1 MEWLNASRKDP
12 PGTLAG
18 ILNLAASDSVIAGF
32 MLAQAPATA
41 AQFEQW
47 LQASWQ
53 NAQADSVKFP
63 SSEAISQAPLAF
75 YPLFQQ
81 QAAALGAGA
90 IPPPLGF
97 PAQRLPPAYIYPV
110 PVFGEALLSGP
121 ANVQVGPNAT
131 GGTAEFGPYGA
142 NYTEVSQANLY
153 DSSITPREWMLTNLT
168 ASYPAGTWSPSPNF
182 LLQGD
187 SLPNLSLGHTRMV
200 GIDISPGQNGN
211 QILTL
216 VKGSSEFFTQ
226 SDLPFGAPNTVFIT
240 GVAYQDNNSNGLYDP
255 GEGLSGVSV
264 IPDHGGWYAVTS
276 SSGGYAIPV
285 PANSGP
291 YVLTATGPGLAGA
304 TATVT
309 VGADSVKADWVWP
322 AAAPAPPP
330 QVVIPPSDGVNQ
342 LSGLSTRGL
351 VESGANSL
359 IGGFVISGPPTAQ
372 KKLLIRGVG
381 PSLQTAGFPADE
393 CIPATQIELISNSTA
408 IASNQGWTSAPDG
421 GAAAAQAAAQVGD
434 FPLVNWAAGG
444 GDSAFV
450 ITLSPGAYTVLV
462 SPATNT
468 APQFQT
474 GYVGLVEIYDLS
486 PTDGSRLINL
496 STRALA
502 GPGDDQTIIGCTVT
516 GTGHKRLLIRGSGP
530 ALDTVFGLP
539 GTLPDPTLTF
549 YDSSGGQ
556 LAFDDD
562 WGDSPQGGQITTL
575 AAACGAFP
583 WTPGS
588 GDAAILTLLPPG
600 NTTAVI
606 GAKPGTATTG
616 VALIEVYETP

>member
-1 MEWLNASRKDP
+1 MNTSPPLCLALLAVLFISPAKAQPSHPWSQGSPTPEEQQAMEWLNASRKDP

-291 YVLTATGPGLAGA
+291 YVLTATGRGLAGA

-309 VGADSVKADWVWP
+309 VGADSVK
-322 AAAPAPPP
+322 
-330 QVVIPPSDGVNQ
+330 
-342 LSGLSTRGL
+342 SGLGVAGRST
-351 VESGANSL
+351 GAPSPSRDSAL
-359 IGGFVISGPPTAQ
+359 RRREPAVRPFDPRAGR
-372 KKLLIRGVG
+372 IRGQQ
-381 PSLQTAGFPADE
+381 PHRRFCHQRPADRAKKTSDPRRRAFAPNRGFPGRRVHSRHPNRTHFQFNRHCLQSRLDE
-393 CIPATQIELISNSTA
+393 RSRRRC
-408 IASNQGWTSAPDG
+408 GRR
-421 GAAAAQAAAQVGD
+421 
-434 FPLVNWAAGG
+434 AGG
-444 GDSAFV
+444 RASRRLSARKLGGRRRRQRLRHHPLAWRLHRPRFARNQH
-450 ITLSPGAYTVLV
+450 GA
-462 SPATNT
+462 PIPN
-468 APQFQT
+468 
-474 GYVGLVEIYDLS
+474 
-486 PTDGSRLINL
+486 RLCRPRRNL
-496 STRALA
+496 
-502 GPGDDQTIIGCTVT
+502 
-516 GTGHKRLLIRGSGP
+516 
-530 ALDTVFGLP
+530 
-539 GTLPDPTLTF
+539 
-549 YDSSGGQ
+549 
-556 LAFDDD
+556 
-562 WGDSPQGGQITTL
+562 
-575 AAACGAFP
+575 
-583 WTPGS
+583 
-588 GDAAILTLLPPG
+588 
-600 NTTAVI
+600 
-606 GAKPGTATTG
+606 
-616 VALIEVYETP
+616 

>member
-18 ILNLAASDSVIAGF
+18 ILNLAGSDPVIAAF
-32 MLAQAPATA
+32 MLAQAPTSTT
-41 AQFEQW
+41 QFEQW
-47 LQASWQ
+47 LQSSWQ

-63 SSEAISQAPLAF
+63 SSEAISQAPLVF

-90 IPPPLGF
+90 NPPPLGF

-110 PVFGEALLSGP
+110 PIFGEALLSGP
-121 ANVQVGPNAT
+121 SHVMVGPNAT
-131 GGTAEFGPYGA
+131 GGTADFGPYGA

-153 DSSITPREWMLTNLT
+153 NSSITPREWMLTNLT
-168 ASYPAGTWSPSPNF
+168 ASYPAGNWSPPPSF

-187 SLPNLSLGHTRMV
+187 SLPNLTLGHTRMA

-226 SDLPFGAPNTVFIT
+226 SDLPFGAAGTVFIT
-240 GVAYQDNNSNGLYDP
+240 GVAYQDNNANGLYDA

-285 PANSGP
+285 PVNSGT
-291 YVLTATGPGLAGA
+291 YILTAAGSGLAGA

-322 AAAPAPPP
+322 ATPVPLPP
-330 QVVIPPSDGVNQ
+330 QVAVPPSDGVNQ

-351 VESGANSL
+351 VESGVNTL
-359 IGGFVISGPPTAQ
+359 IGGFVISGAPTAQ

-381 PSLQTAGFPADE
+381 PSLQTVGFPADE
-393 CIPATQIELISNSTA
+393 CIPATQIELLSGSTP
-408 IASNQGWTSAPDG
+408 IASNQGWTSSADG

-434 FPLVNWAAGG
+434 FPLVNWAGGG

-450 ITLSPGAYTVLV
+450 VTVSPGAYTILV
-462 SPATNT
+462 TPATGT

-486 PTDGSRLINL
+486 LTDGSRLINL
-496 STRALA
+496 STRALT
-502 GPGDDQTIIGCTVT
+502 GPGDDQTIIGCSVS
-516 GTGHKRLLIRGSGP
+516 GTGHERLLIRGSGP
-530 ALDTVFGLP
+530 ALSTVFGLP
-539 GTLPDPTLTF
+539 GTLPDPILTL
-549 YDSSGGQ
+549 YDGSGNP
-556 LAFDDD
+556 LAFDAD
-562 WGDSPQGGQITTL
+562 WGDSPQTEQIAAL
-575 AAACGAFP
+575 ATACGAFP
-583 WTPGS
+583 WTAGS
-588 GDAAILTLLPPG
+588 ADAAILTLVPPG
-600 NTTAVI
+600 NNSAVI
-606 GAKPGTATTG
+606 GASPGTPTTG
-616 VALIEVYETP
+616 LSLIEVYEAP